1 VREEFEVLNC
11 ATCVL
16 ALIISFVDSA
26 ARIPAGEFSISL
38 SPALV
43 RYRTCC
49 YRPFD
54 LAVPRTARALHSTR
68 SHSTPVISYT
78 EYIVLFYF
86 ILHMVFLA
94 LPFSV
99 SPIPILANHPSLYEQ
114 LSSRV
119 FRRFESIVRN
129 FG

>member
-1 VREEFEVLNC
+1 MREEFEVLNC

-54 LAVPRTARALHSTR
+54 LAVPRTARALNSTR
-68 SHSTPVISYT
+68 SHSTPIIPYT
-78 EYIVLFYF
+78 EYIILFYF
-86 ILHMVFLA
+86 TYSLSCVTVLNSSDSDPSEPP
-94 LPFSV
+94 L
-99 SPIPILANHPSLYEQ
+99 SPRTAEQSCVPS
-114 LSSRV
+114 
-119 FRRFESIVRN
+119 FRIYRP
-129 FG
+129 

>member
-1 VREEFEVLNC
+1 MREEFEVLNC

-16 ALIISFVDSA
+16 ALIISFVNSA
-26 ARIPAGEFSISL
+26 ARIPAGGFSISL

-54 LAVPRTARALHSTR
+54 LAVPRTARALNSTR
-68 SHSTPVISYT
+68 SHSTPIISYT

-86 ILHMVFLA
+86 TYGLFA

-119 FRRFESIVRN
+119 FRRFEFIVRN